1 MTLFVNVFLDYSCE
15 IVIITQEVF
24 MAVAAYLFINT
35 DTAHEQEVVNIL
47 RTIEGVKQAH
57 IVTGLHDVI
66 CYIEGESLSEV
77 KSIIIEKIR
86 GIPGI
91 QRTVTCFALD
101 AGT

>member
-1 MTLFVNVFLDYSCE
+1 MT
-15 IVIITQEVF
+15 
-24 MAVAAYLFINT
+24 VAAYLFINT
-35 DTAHEQEVVNIL
+35 ETAQEQDVVSAL
-47 RTIEGVKQAH
+47 RKIEGVKQAH

-86 GIPGI
+86 GVPGI

-101 AGT
+101 AGA